1 MLDTTISG
9 RIAGVYGVLV
19 PIAIFRAAPERVQ
32 TEFQSFLRALRARI
46 NLLYLKAIPY
56 FIVEKKVIKGREG
69 VSWGKFTARL

>member
-32 TEFQSFLRALRARI
+32 TQFQSFLRALRARI
-46 NLLYLKAIPY
+46 NRALFKGNTIFYSG
-56 FIVEKKVIKGREG
+56 EKGHKR
-69 VSWGKFTARL
+69 